1 MTVAGVGSRAA
12 TENLGERVG
21 PTDEEILRFGMLLR
35 QRRGSRPFAAIR
47 KACVRPPC
55 GSKPTDTR
63 RSTADARTK
72 SKSGSMSSLMTG
84 MMAIHLDHTFEPLR
98 LWKLTPA

>member
-35 QRRGSRPFAAIR
+35 QRRGSRPFTAIR
-47 KACVRPPC
+47 EGCSRRPC
-55 GSKPTDTR
+55 GSETTGNRGSTTD
-63 RSTADARTK
+63 AGTK
-72 SKSGSMSSLMTG
+72 SSEVWMSCLPTCDNVCSVRQ
-84 MMAIHLDHTFEPLR
+84 F
-98 LWKLTPA
+98 